1 MIHLSEASLRRFL
14 HDGLA
19 LSRNAIVAQL
29 VIHVNPCLGPLLFLD
44 FYSIDHLPVVY
55 IDTFVIRSAQWPIA
69 LDCAVVRGT
78 QGCVRWIYTL

>member
-29 VIHVNPCLGPLLFLD
+29 VIHVKSLPRPALVPGLLLN
-44 FYSIDHLPVVY
+44 
-55 IDTFVIRSAQWPIA
+55 
-69 LDCAVVRGT
+69 
-78 QGCVRWIYTL
+78 